1 MQCYWRLRKGG
12 AVGNNAKVF
21 VSVFT
26 AAMWRSSLLVYALE
40 IEEVDLCEVD
50 IVESMGHMDQLVH
63 VLKFRIRLE
72 L

>member
-1 MQCYWRLRKGG
+1 MQCHWRLRKGG

-26 AAMWRSSLLVYALE
+26 AAMQGSSVYALE

-50 IVESMGHMDQLVH
+50 IIKSMGHMDQLVH